1 MEQLPAVAEGPA
13 VAERPVPPPIS
24 VRHDT
29 PETGVTAEPAEADP
43 TSPPTPHREVA
54 EQIRGLLRRHP
65 SFLNKVLPPAL
76 RSPSSAE
83 IALLP
88 TRRVP
93 NRWRTP
99 IRHTFYLSVFVALM
113 VLTCH
118 VVSLKRAAKEHERA
132 AHVLEEIT
140 QPPKPRTPGQIIR
153 SALTA
158 QATLIVI
165 NVVLAVRG
173 VQIWGV
179 ISRAGESPPR
189 AASARAPPPDTRL
202 RAAQASCRSP
212 RGSQRACRS
221 APFSCA
227 PPRAS
232 RGRPPHTRRPQVTRR
247 IVHLVQITTLPVR
260 QTVQL
265 PFRPVG
271 AIRRAAAQRAAAEAA
286 ARAPKGVAAK
296 ALSYARSGAHI
307 VYERAGGGALRIGS
321 PIGRASRAA
330 AAAAAAA

>member
-1 MEQLPAVAEGPA
+1 MP
-13 VAERPVPPPIS
+13 
-24 VRHDT
+24 
-29 PETGVTAEPAEADP
+29 
-43 TSPPTPHREVA
+43 SPQRLA
-54 EQIRGLLRRHP
+54 RA
-65 SFLNKVLPPAL
+65 SKVLPPAL

-179 ISRAGESPPR
+179 ISRAGARPQH
-189 AASARAPPPDTRL
+189 AASARARRPTPGC
-202 RAAQASCRSP
+202 AAQASFRSP

-221 APFSCA
+221 APFSRA

-232 RGRPPHTRRPQVTRR
+232 RGRPPHTLRPQVTRR

-260 QTVQL
+260 QAVQL

-307 VYERAGGGALRIGS
+307 VYERAGGGALRIG
-321 PIGRASRAA
+321 PPVGRASRAA